1 MFVIVVSH
9 LKMCSETHWRQ
20 LRWKLK
26 REMCKIL
33 KSRLWIIPNYLS
45 RVKWNRVYLLKHRWF
60 ITDLWA
66 WDLEIFSRVVRIF
79 KFSDCWYKQGIICN
93 ALDSAEN
100 VRMNKSEVFVTVCKN
115 ENCRGLKNT
124 RARFRGRTNIILLFQ
139 LLSRSLFF
147 TFLQKR

>member
-1 MFVIVVSH
+1 MKPRLPAQTPVVYHRPLS
-9 LKMCSETHWRQ
+9 
-20 LRWKLK
+20 LRP
-26 REMCKIL
+26 RNI
-33 KSRLWIIPNYLS
+33 S
-45 RVKWNRVYLLKHRWF
+45 
-60 ITDLWA
+60 
-66 WDLEIFSRVVRIF
+66 VVRIF
-79 KFSDCWYKQGIICN
+79 KLSDCWYKQGIICN